1 MKREILP
8 GLNAEDKTLMENILA
23 AGKNEPPRSRAPGYP

>member
-8 GLNAEDKTLMENILA
+8 ELNAEDKTLMENMLV
-23 AGKNEPPRSRAPGYP
+23 AGKRHPEIPSAT